1 MHVMK
6 LFMAVNFK
14 LQNFDQ
20 FMNDQLK
27 GRGSD
32 CMLNKQSP
40 VQSILVILVV
50 ILNPHHKM
58 ESKDI
63 SATSSN
69 LVILV
74 LVMC

>member
-40 VQSILVILVV
+40 VQSILVV
-50 ILNPHHKM
+50 ILNPHKM

>member
-32 CMLNKQSP
+32 CSMLNKQSP

-50 ILNPHHKM
+50 ILNPHKM

-74 LVMC
+74 LVMR

>member
-50 ILNPHHKM
+50 ILNPHKM

-74 LVMC
+74 LVMR